1 MKSKI
6 KFLISLV
13 VLGLFFTTSVKI
25 YYKLDKKAD
34 SQNILSFLQ
43 KMNVNL
49 KVSQLE
55 K

>member
-13 VLGLFFTTSVKI
+13 VLGLFFTTSIKI
-25 YYKLDKKAD
+25 HYNLEKKVD
-34 SQNILSFLQ
+34 SQNILFFLQ

-49 KVSQLE
+49 KVS
-55 K
+55 